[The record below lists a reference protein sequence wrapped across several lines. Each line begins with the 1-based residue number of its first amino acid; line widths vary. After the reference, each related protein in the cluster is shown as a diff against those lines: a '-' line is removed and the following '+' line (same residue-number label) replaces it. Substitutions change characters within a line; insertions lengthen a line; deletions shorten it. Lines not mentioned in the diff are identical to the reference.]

1 MNTFKH
7 ILIVDDDQEIA
18 MLLKKLLNSVTSGE
32 ISLSH
37 SITDAKNQIPDVD
50 PDLAFVDINLGDGIG
65 YSLVPKLLQHEGARI
80 IIMSATGL
88 PDEEK
93 TVKNHGAHYFLKKP
107 FTLNDVKNALTTA

>member
-1 MNTFKH
+1 MKPFKH
-7 ILIVDDDQEIA
+7 ILIVDDDPEIA
-18 MLLKKLLNSVTSGE
+18 LLLKRLLSNITPGE

-37 SITDAKNQIPDVD
+37 SVSDASSQLSLAL

-65 YSLVPKLLQHEGARI
+65 YSLVPNLLRNQHARVV
-80 IIMSATGL
+80 IMSATGL

-107 FTLNDVKNALTTA
+107 FTLNDVKHALSLS